1 MNPRDQKRNS
11 RNNPN
16 KIKVCQTPEY
26 IMGSSKVV
34 DNLPVKSITY
44 DDAIEMAVGYKSYI
58 IASIPGVILTL
69 SEWKL
74 LGNGKFYKWQAV
86 IGKVCDIA
94 LNDKFLSV
102 EIALE
107 YIKRLSCH
115 SEIYITTDRHKFAQD
130 LAYLIQTHV
139 TE

>member
-26 IMGSSKVV
+26 VMNSSKIV

-44 DDAIEMAVGYKSYI
+44 NDAIAMAVGYKTYI

-69 SEWKL
+69 SDWKL
-74 LGNGKFYKWQAV
+74 LNNDEFYKWQAV
-86 IGKVCDIA
+86 IGNVCDSS
-94 LNDKFLSV
+94 LNEKFLSIEV
-102 EIALE
+102 ALE

-115 SEIYITTDRHKFAQD
+115 SEIYITPDRHKYAQD